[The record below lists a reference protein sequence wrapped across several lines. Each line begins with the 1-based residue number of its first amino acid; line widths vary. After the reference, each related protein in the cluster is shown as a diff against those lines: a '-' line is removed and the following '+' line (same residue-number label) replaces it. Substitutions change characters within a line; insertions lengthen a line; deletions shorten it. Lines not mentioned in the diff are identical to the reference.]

1 MATFDK
7 IDTTGIKQLANSEF
21 IDYADSD
28 IVIIDDLRNFT
39 KLQTIKVDFL
49 LIIVVKSGRIAMRTN
64 KVESIASSN
73 DIIICQPNTMMN
85 ECMFSI
91 DLSAKAVCLSSQM
104 ARKMLHIGDVVDLSF
119 YLKHKPIIHVDES
132 TMNTFEKY
140 HALLTEQLLKE
151 ETMYKKQII
160 SSLVSSFL
168 FCLLSI
174 IENATPQRTSLN
186 ISRSSVLFKQF
197 IDLLTSLEVKPRNLN
212 YYSSKLCITSKYL
225 SNICK
230 ENSGKTAYDWIIEY
244 AIEDINRLLSH
255 SDMSIKEIANYL
267 DFPNLSF
274 FGKFVKAHLGC
285 SPTEFRR
292 LKGKQQDLE

>member
-285 SPTEFRR
+285 SPTEFRKQKGR
-292 LKGKQQDLE
+292 LE

>member
-7 IDTTGIKQLANSEF
+7 IDTTGIKQLANRDF

-85 ECMFSI
+85 ECMLSI

-104 ARKMLHIGDVVDLSF
+104 ARNMLHIGDVVDLSF

-174 IENATPQRTSLN
+174 IENATPQRTALN

-230 ENSGKTAYDWIIEY
+230 ENSGKTAYNWIIEY

-285 SPTEFRR
+285 SPTEFRKQKGR
-292 LKGKQQDLE
+292 LE

>member
-85 ECMFSI
+85 ECMLSI

-104 ARKMLHIGDVVDLSF
+104 ARKMLHILDVVDLSF

-151 ETMYKKQII
+151 ETRYKKQII

-174 IENATPQRTSLN
+174 IENATPQRTALN

-197 IDLLTSLEVKPRNLN
+197 IDLLTSLEVKPRKLN

-230 ENSGKTAYDWIIEY
+230 ENSGKTAYNWIIEY

-285 SPTEFRR
+285 SPTEFRKQKGR
-292 LKGKQQDLE
+292 LE

>member
-85 ECMFSI
+85 ECMLSI

-104 ARKMLHIGDVVDLSF
+104 ARKMLHIGDVVDLFF

-174 IENATPQRTSLN
+174 IENATPQRTALN
-186 ISRSSVLFKQF
+186 ISGSSVLFKQF

-230 ENSGKTAYDWIIEY
+230 ENSGKTAYNWIIEY
-244 AIEDINRLLSH
+244 AIEDIKRLLSH

-285 SPTEFRR
+285 SPTEFRKQKGR
-292 LKGKQQDLE
+292 LE